1 MKMTRSGYVL
11 VAVVAAVFAWPSIK
25 SAAIQKMTRDEL
37 TKRYG
42 VGAVLAAP
50 LVDPMMTG
58 AWDTIPLY
66 QQVVVATCVLVVGM
80 ENCKR
85 AGAAAAQ

>member
-1 MKMTRSGYVL
+1 MKSSGYVI
-11 VAVVAAVFAWPSIK
+11 VALVAAVLAWPSIK

-37 TKRYG
+37 VHRYG

-58 AWDTIPLY
+58 AWDGVPLY
-66 QQVVVATCVLVVGM
+66 QQVVVATCVLVVGL

-85 AGAAAAQ
+85 LGGV